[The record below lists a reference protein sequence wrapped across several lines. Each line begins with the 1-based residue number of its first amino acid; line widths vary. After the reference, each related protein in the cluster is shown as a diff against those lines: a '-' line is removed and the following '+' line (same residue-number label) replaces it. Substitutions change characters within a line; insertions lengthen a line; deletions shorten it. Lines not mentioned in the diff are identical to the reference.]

1 MTFGSLAFVSGIL
14 GARGSGSRR
23 LMTTM
28 AAKKIRVD
36 VTSDNICPWCY
47 VGKRSLEKAVA
58 SMGDEVDVTIRWH
71 PFYLNPGWPKEGEV
85 YSAKE
90 HLAEKYGP
98 GTFGRMTE
106 RLDSVA
112 KDYELGI
119 NWGYDE
125 EKSIVFNTAQSHM
138 LVAAA
143 SEDGYAVQNRLIS
156 LLFKSYFEENMNLDS
171 QETLEAIAKEAKVSE
186 GSIKAWKNG
195 NFEDAVKRR
204 TMQNYARGIHGVP
217 HFDIWAENSS
227 SPIEL
232 SGGQPPEAFQS
243 VFKSLVSS

>member
-1 MTFGSLAFVSGIL
+1 MTFGSLAFVSGVL
-14 GARGSGSRR
+14 GGRGSGSRR

-28 AAKKIRVD
+28 AARKIRVD

-58 SMGDEVDVTIRWH
+58 SMGDEVDVTVRWH
-71 PFYLNPGWPKEGEV
+71 PFYLNPGWPREGEV

-98 GTFGRMTE
+98 GTFTSMTK
-106 RLDSVA
+106 RLANVS
-112 KDYELGI
+112 KDYGLGI

-125 EKSIVFNTAQSHM
+125 ENSIVFNTKQSHM

-143 SEDGYAVQNRLIS
+143 AEDGYEVQNRLIS
-156 LLFKSYFEENMNLDS
+156 LLFKSYFEKNMNLDS

-186 GSIKAWKNG
+186 GAIVDWKSG
-195 NFEDAVKRR
+195 KFEDVVKRR
-204 TMQNYARGIHGVP
+204 TKQNYARGIHGVP
-217 HFDIWAENSS
+217 HFDIWAEDSS
-227 SPIEL
+227 SPVEL
-232 SGGQPPEAFQS
+232 SGGQPPEAYQH
-243 VFKSLVSS
+243 VFKSLISS

>member
-1 MTFGSLAFVSGIL
+1 MTFESLAFVSGVF
-14 GARGSGSRR
+14 GVRGSGSRR
-23 LMTTM
+23 LMSTM

-47 VGKRSLEKAVA
+47 IGKRSLEKAVA
-58 SMGDEVDVTIRWH
+58 SMGDEVDVTVRWH
-71 PFYLNPGWPKEGEV
+71 PFYLNPGWPNEGEV

-90 HLAEKYGP
+90 HLAEKYGA
-98 GTFGRMTE
+98 GTFGSMTK
-106 RLDSVA
+106 RLDNVT
-112 KDYELGI
+112 KDYGLDI

-125 EKSIVFNTAQSHM
+125 DKSIVFNTTRSHM

-143 SEDGYAVQNRLIS
+143 SEDGYEVQNRLIS
-156 LLFKSYFEENMNLDS
+156 LLFKSYFEKNINLDS

-186 GSIKAWKNG
+186 GAIMGWKSG
-195 NFEDAVKRR
+195 KFEDAVKRR
-204 TMQNYARGIHGVP
+204 TKQNTARGMHGVP

-232 SGGQPPEAFQS
+232 SGGQPPEAFQN
-243 VFKSLVSS
+243 VFKSLISS